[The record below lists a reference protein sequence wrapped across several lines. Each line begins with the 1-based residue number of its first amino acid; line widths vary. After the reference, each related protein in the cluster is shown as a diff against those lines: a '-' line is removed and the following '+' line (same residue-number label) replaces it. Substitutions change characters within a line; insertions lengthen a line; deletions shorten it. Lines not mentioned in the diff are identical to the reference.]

1 MATKSKTTGTY
12 YSRDAAARILA
23 KHLGNYGW
31 HKELMRT
38 AERTK
43 EHQGYKGAGILLI
56 PCCLHQGRPHYSMP
70 EIMRFVADMRRAFPE
85 LGPSSIKGVRLR
97 VPVTD
102 QRDTFGRHGFRLNLA
117 EKA

>member
-1 MATKSKTTGTY
+1 MTTKSKTTGTY

-31 HKELMRT
+31 HKELMCS

-43 EHQGYKGAGILLI
+43 EHQGYKGAGILLA
-56 PCCLHQGRPHYSMP
+56 PRCVHGGRPYYSMP
-70 EIMRFVADMRRAFPE
+70 EIMRFIADMRLRFPE
-85 LGPSSIKGVRLR
+85 LGPSSIKGTRLR
-97 VPVTD
+97 VPVND
-102 QRDTFGRHGFRLNLA
+102 QRDTLGPHGFRLNQA